1 MGRINGNRRIERSVF
16 EHAGR
21 GRGDSRSLRGRPLD
35 AVAEFERRY
44 SAMPHVKK
52 AELIEGVVYM
62 PSPVSQ
68 KKHSRPQSFL
78 VTWLGNYI
86 AATPGTDAGVN
97 ATVRLDLA
105 NEPQPDGM
113 LLILPECG
121 GQSRDD
127 GDYIGGAP
135 ELVAEVA
142 ASTASFDLHDKLQAY
157 QRNAVR
163 EYIVWRVRDK
173 AIDWFVLR
181 DERFEKLLPDA
192 DGFLKSETFPGLW
205 LDSAAMIAGDLARA
219 LAVLQQGLASAE
231 HAAFVA
237 RLEGGPSSG
246 PPRQLKSPPR
256 CLSCSPAAAVRRKKQ
271 GIRQGIVW
279 RCLPRYQ

>member
-1 MGRINGNRRIERSVF
+1 MATVESAVVIPSVPVVAQDIP
-16 EHAGR
+16 ELCAGDR
-21 GRGDSRSLRGRPLD
+21 LTR
-35 AVAEFERRY
+35 AEFERRY

-52 AELIEGVVYM
+52 AELIEGVVYT

-68 KKHSRPQSFL
+68 KKHSRPQIL
-78 VTWLGNYI
+78 ILGLFANYV

-105 NEPQPDGM
+105 NEPQPDAM

-121 GQSRDD
+121 GQSRED

-142 ASTASFDLHDKLQAY
+142 ASTASYDLYDKLQAY

-181 DERFEKLLPDA
+181 DERFEKLPPDA
-192 DGFLKSETFPGLW
+192 AGLLKSEMFPGLW
-205 LDSAAMIAGDLARA
+205 LDPSAMIAGDLARA

-237 RLEGGPSSG
+237 RPEAA
-246 PPRQLKSPPR
+246 RR
-256 CLSCSPAAAVRRKKQ
+256 PA
-271 GIRQGIVW
+271 
-279 RCLPRYQ
+279 P

>member
-1 MGRINGNRRIERSVF
+1 MATVESDVVF
-16 EHAGR
+16 SSTPVVAEEFPELCAGDR
-21 GRGDSRSLRGRPLD
+21 LTR
-35 AVAEFERRY
+35 AEFERRY
-44 SAMPHVKK
+44 SAMLHVKK

-68 KKHSRPQSFL
+68 KKHSRPQML
-78 VTWLGNYI
+78 VLGLFANYM

-105 NEPQPDGM
+105 NEPQPDAM

-142 ASTASFDLHDKLQAY
+142 ASTASYDLHDKLRSY

-173 AIDWFVLR
+173 SIDWFVLR
-181 DERFEKLLPDA
+181 DERFEKLPPDA

-205 LDSAAMIAGDLARA
+205 LDASAMIAGDLARA
-219 LAVLQQGLASAE
+219 LAVLQQGLVSTA
-231 HAAFVA
+231 HDAFVA
-237 RLEGGPSSG
+237 RLEAARRPS
-246 PPRQLKSPPR
+246 P
-256 CLSCSPAAAVRRKKQ
+256 
-271 GIRQGIVW
+271 
-279 RCLPRYQ
+279 